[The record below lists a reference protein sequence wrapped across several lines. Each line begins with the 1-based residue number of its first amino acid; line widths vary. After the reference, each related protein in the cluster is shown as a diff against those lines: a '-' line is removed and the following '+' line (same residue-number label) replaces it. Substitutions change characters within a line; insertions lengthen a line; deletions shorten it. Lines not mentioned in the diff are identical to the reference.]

1 MPFPLDDFART
12 TIQHH
17 FRRKKLEWTETYFLN
32 VLATSEKKYD
42 VYFATIALRDCG
54 TERCIPALKAKL
66 HYPMRD
72 VKCTS
77 ILTIAHIA
85 GPAETGLYAES
96 LLDPTYK
103 EKGYAMWAIGDAADE
118 RAIDAVLTYFKKNLA
133 KLRSGTLHN
142 GTVGYGFEYLHKHGD
157 NREVAKFYSTI
168 KAMWSDIDQRTRQ
181 EVNSRLPGFGE
192 EAERLPRV

>member
-1 MPFPLDDFART
+1 MPFPLDDFTRT

-17 FRRKKLEWTETYFLN
+17 FRRKKLEWTEAYFVN
-32 VLATSEKKYD
+32 VLETSEKKYD

-66 HYPMRD
+66 NYSMQD

-85 GPAETGLYAES
+85 GARETSLYAES

-103 EKGYAMWAIGDAADE
+103 EKGYAMWAICDAADE
-118 RAIDAVLTYFKKNLA
+118 RAVDAVLTYFKKNLA
-133 KLRSGTLHN
+133 KLRNGTLHN
-142 GTVGYGFEYLHKHGD
+142 GTVGRGFEYLHKHAD
-157 NREVAKFYSTI
+157 DPEVAQFFSKI
-168 KAMWSDIDQRTRQ
+168 KGIWIDLDQRTKL
-181 EVNSRLPGFGE
+181 EINNRLPEFG
-192 EAERLPRV
+192 